1 MLTVGASSTR
11 APFDS
16 ASSANAWPTSSTSG
30 VFQEEAS
37 EMPTG
42 KAAAATP
49 PTSDPPPRA
58 PLGPSLTL
66 MAGTPTRS
74 TGTVVQKS
82 APDSSETC
90 SSRVMDWTRASM

>member
-1 MLTVGASSTR
+1 MLTVGPSSAR
-11 APFDS
+11 APFDR
-16 ASSANAWPTSSTSG
+16 ASSARAAPICSMRS
-30 VFQEEAS
+30 VFHVDAR

-42 KAAAATP
+42 KQAAVTP
-49 PTSDPPPRA
+49 PTSEPPPRA

-82 APDSSETC
+82 APASRETC
-90 SSRVMDWTRASM
+90 SSSVISATS